1 MTGIASKS
9 QLRMS
14 YLRFALFT
22 VPLILMLGIVSG
34 RVANSGYGNAWFA
47 ALVKPDI
54 MPPGWVFGVAWPV
67 LYILLG
73 LAIAIILNARGA
85 RGRSLAVG
93 LFTAQMLLNFA
104 WSPVFFGMH
113 QVRTAL
119 VIIVAMLV
127 LSVVTASLF
136 ARIRKTAAL
145 LMLPYLG
152 WLSFATMLNY
162 QIIQLNP
169 DAETLVPGEAAT
181 DIIL

>member
-22 VPLILMLGIVSG
+22 VPLILLLGIVSG
-34 RVANSGYGNAWFA
+34 RVANSGYDNAWFA
-47 ALVKPDI
+47 ALVKPAI
-54 MPPGWVFGVAWPV
+54 MPPGWIFGVAWPV
-67 LYILLG
+67 LDILLG

-85 RGRSLAVG
+85 RLRWLAVG
-93 LFTAQMLLNFA
+93 FFAAQMLLNFA

-119 VIIVAMLV
+119 VIIVAMLL
-127 LSVVTASLF
+127 LSLVTAALF
-136 ARIRKTAAL
+136 LRIRKTAAL

-152 WLSFATMLNY
+152 WLVFATTLIY

-169 DAETLVPGEAAT
+169 DAETLVPGQTGT